1 MPSNQ
6 WLTIDTTTLPLAR
19 ACEAFLVEPVRPAL
33 TAQRRPMLKLSLLG
47 RDHAGIEIDGRS
59 VELSRRHTEILALL
73 CARPAGMT
81 SAELATDLY
90 GDSGQPGSARVQLCR
105 MRKLLG
111 PLIEADP
118 YRLSIDVESDM
129 GRLQGLLARGAIRE
143 AAELYCG
150 RLLPHSEAPGVVRE
164 RDALDGWLRQ
174 AVMTADDDDAL
185 WAWLR
190 SPTGKDDLQA
200 WKRLL
205 SHLDFRDPRRSL
217 AAAQI
222 GLLRAALN

>member
-1 MPSNQ
+1 
-6 WLTIDTTTLPLAR
+6 L
-19 ACEAFLVEPVRPAL
+19 
-33 TAQRRPMLKLSLLG
+33 LKLSLLG
-47 RDHAGIEIDGRS
+47 RDHTGIEIDGRP
-59 VELSRRHTEILALL
+59 VELSRRHAEILALL

-81 SAELATDLY
+81 SEELAADLY
-90 GDSGQPGSARVQLCR
+90 GDAGQPGTARVQVCR

-111 PLIEADP
+111 PWIETDP
-118 YRLSIDVESDM
+118 YRLSMDVESDM

-143 AAELYCG
+143 AAEGYCG